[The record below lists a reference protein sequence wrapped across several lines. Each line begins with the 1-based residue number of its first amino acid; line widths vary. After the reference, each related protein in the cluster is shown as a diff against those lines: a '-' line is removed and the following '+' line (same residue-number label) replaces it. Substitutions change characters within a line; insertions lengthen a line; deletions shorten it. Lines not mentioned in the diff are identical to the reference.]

1 MGAVLRPGKLIQ
13 SAIFSPWPLIF
24 NPMDAKTQLLEAIA
38 GKNRGLL
45 VSDQDRV
52 AILSAVEKL
61 EDHNP
66 HPHPLAEKNLLD
78 GNWRLLYT
86 SSRSILGLDRLPLI
100 QLGQI
105 YQYLDV
111 AQSQVVNLAEIEGI
125 PFLEGLVAVVA
136 SFKTVSPK
144 RIEVKF
150 ERSIIGLQRLLN
162 YQSPLQFVQQVAIG
176 KRFLP
181 VDFNLPSRSGS
192 AAWLETTYLDNDLRI
207 SRGNEGN
214 VFVLSKG

>member
-1 MGAVLRPGKLIQ
+1 
-13 SAIFSPWPLIF
+13 
-24 NPMDAKTQLLEAIA
+24 MDAKTELLEAIA

-52 AILSAVEKL
+52 TILSAVEKL

-66 HPHPLAEKNLLD
+66 HPHPLAANELLD

-86 SSRSILGLDRLPLI
+86 SSRSILGLDRFPLI

-105 YQYLDV
+105 YQSLDV
-111 AQSQVVNLAEIEGI
+111 AQSRVVNLAEIEGI
-125 PFLEGLVAVVA
+125 PWLEGLVAVVA
-136 SFKTVSPK
+136 SFKGVSDK
-144 RIEVKF
+144 RLEVKF
-150 ERSIIGLQRLLN
+150 ERSIAGLQRLLN
-162 YQSPLQFVQQVAIG
+162 YQSPGQFVQQVAIG

-181 VDFNLPSRSGS
+181 VDFSLPSRSGS
-192 AAWLETTYLDNDLRI
+192 PAWLEITYLDDDLRI

-214 VFVLSKG
+214 VFVLSRD

>member
-1 MGAVLRPGKLIQ
+1 
-13 SAIFSPWPLIF
+13 
-24 NPMDAKTQLLEAIA
+24 MDEKTNLLEAIA

-61 EDHNP
+61 EDHSP
-66 HPHPLAEKNLLD
+66 HPQPLKEKDLLD

-86 SSRSILGLDRLPLI
+86 SSRSILGLDRFPFV

-105 YQYLDV
+105 YQYIDV
-111 AQSQVVNLAEIEGI
+111 TESRVVNLAEIEGI
-125 PFLEGLVAVVA
+125 PFLEGLVSVVA
-136 SFKTVSPK
+136 SFVPVSDK

-150 ERSIIGLQRLLN
+150 ERSIIGLQKILN
-162 YQSPLQFVQQVAIG
+162 YQSPRQFIQQISLG

-181 VDFNLPSRSGS
+181 VDFNLPSRPDS
-192 AAWLETTYLDNDLRI
+192 AWLETTYLDEDLRI

-214 VFVLSKG
+214 VFILAKA

>member
-1 MGAVLRPGKLIQ
+1 
-13 SAIFSPWPLIF
+13 
-24 NPMDAKTQLLEAIA
+24 MDAKTQLLEAIA

-45 VSDQDRV
+45 ASDQDRV
-52 AILSAVEKL
+52 AILSAVEQL

-66 HPHPLAEKNLLD
+66 HPRPLAEKGLLD

-111 AQSQVVNLAEIEGI
+111 AANRVVNLAEIEGV
-125 PFLEGLVAVVA
+125 PLLEGVVAVTA
-136 SFKTVSPK
+136 SFRAVSDK
-144 RIEVKF
+144 RIEVAF
-150 ERSIIGLQRLLN
+150 DRSISGLQRLLN
-162 YQSPLQFVQQVAIG
+162 YQSPLQFIQQLAIG
-176 KRFLP
+176 KRFWPL
-181 VDFNLPSRSGS
+181 DFNLPSRGS
-192 AAWLETTYLDNDLRI
+192 AAWLETTYLDDDLRI

-214 VFVLSKG
+214 VFVLSKT

>member
-1 MGAVLRPGKLIQ
+1 
-13 SAIFSPWPLIF
+13 
-24 NPMDAKTQLLEAIA
+24 MDEKTNLLEAIA

-66 HPHPLAEKNLLD
+66 HPQPLKEKNLLD
-78 GNWRLLYT
+78 GNWRLIYT
-86 SSRSILGLDRLPLI
+86 SSRSILGLDRFPFV

-105 YQYLDV
+105 YQYIDIAESRV
-111 AQSQVVNLAEIEGI
+111 INLAEIEGI
-125 PFLEGLVAVVA
+125 PFLEGLVSVVA
-136 SFKTVSPK
+136 SFLPVSDK

-150 ERSIIGLQRLLN
+150 ERSIIGLQKILN
-162 YQSPLQFVQQVAIG
+162 YQSPLQFIQQISIG

-181 VDFNLPSRSGS
+181 VDFNLPSRPSG
-192 AAWLETTYLDNDLRI
+192 AWLETTYLDEDLRI

-214 VFVLSKG
+214 VFILAKA

>member
-1 MGAVLRPGKLIQ
+1 MDDGGQMGRSL
-13 SAIFSPWPLIF
+13 PLIF
-24 NPMDAKTQLLEAIA
+24 TAMDAKTELLEAIA

-52 AILSAVEKL
+52 TILSAVEKL

-66 HPHPLAEKNLLD
+66 HGRPLAEKNLLD

-86 SSRSILGLDRLPLI
+86 SSRSILGLDRFPLI

-111 AQSQVVNLAEIEGI
+111 AQGRVVNLAEIEGI
-125 PFLEGLVAVVA
+125 PFLDGLVAVVA
-136 SFKTVSPK
+136 SFKTVSDK
-144 RIEVKF
+144 RIEVSF
-150 ERSIIGLQRLLN
+150 ERSIAGLQRLLN

-181 VDFNLPSRSGS
+181 VDFPLPSRGDG
-192 AAWLETTYLDNDLRI
+192 AAWLETTYLDEDLRI

-214 VFVLSKG
+214 VFVLSKA